1 MGLGVGSYFKV
12 VSMLYLKLQ
21 LLHAFSFHFEVAV
34 LSRSP
39 FVVEL
44 EDPIKIV
51 YAQPCEVHAF
61 SFRFAEG

>member
-1 MGLGVGSYFKV
+1 MGLAVGSYLKV

-44 EDPIKIV
+44 EDLIKISI
-51 YAQPCEVHAF
+51 A
-61 SFRFAEG
+61 

>member
-1 MGLGVGSYFKV
+1 M

-44 EDPIKIV
+44 EDLIKIV

>member
-1 MGLGVGSYFKV
+1 V